1 MKSNKAKILWNKGS
15 SSRAML
21 PGFTLIELLVV
32 IAIIAILAAM
42 LLPALAKAKAK
53 AYQTGCLN
61 NMKQIGLGTFIYIDD
76 NAGVFPGSGS
86 SGVFGPQPDDWIFW
100 QASRQIQQSVIAAA
114 LGGRMNTNM
123 FLCPS
128 DRSPRSGADPY
139 NYSYTMVSGVDAN
152 GNHGVTSLPGLRFK
166 QLSIKRP
173 SDKLM
178 VAEEQ
183 TTTSGPEASNPGI
196 LGGKVADDGRFQL
209 GSNDLTARHS
219 KKADI
224 TFADGHAATILP
236 KLVKDNPTNYQPD
249 F

>member
-1 MKSNKAKILWNKGS
+1 MTSNRASIRWNKGS
-15 SSRAML
+15 SNRDML
-21 PGFTLIELLVV
+21 SAFTLIELLVV

-42 LLPALAKAKAK
+42 LLPVLAKAKAK

-61 NMKQIGLGTFIYIDD
+61 NMRQIGLGSLIYVDD
-76 NAGVFPGSGS
+76 NQGIFPGSASLGTY
-86 SGVFGPQPDDWIFW
+86 GPQPDDWIFW
-100 QASRQIQQSVIAAA
+100 QASRQIQQSVIAIAM
-114 LGGRMNTNM
+114 GGRMNTNM
-123 FLCPS
+123 FRCPG
-128 DRSPRSGADPY
+128 DRSPRFGADPY
-139 NYSYTMVSGVDAN
+139 NYSYTMPSGVDAN
-152 GNHGVTSLPGLRFK
+152 GNHGITSIPGLRFK
-166 QLSIKRP
+166 QSSIKRP

-183 TTTSGPEASNPGI
+183 TTTSGPEASNPGS

-219 KKADI
+219 KKAEI

-236 KLVKDNPTNYQPD
+236 KTVSSNPQSFQPD